1 MALCA
6 AVALFTECSGSRF
19 TVRPLTDGG
28 WTLVD
33 PSGHDTFVVALN
45 HLASPTYYDA
55 ITGANGLAPC
65 RADDVLCQEADVFNG
80 TYGGNWGAATADLDK
95 KDCRLS

>member
-1 MALCA
+1 MRRTMALCA

-33 PSGHDTFVVALN
+33 PSGHDTFEEVEPHSEERSN
-45 HLASPTYYDA
+45 S
-55 ITGANGLAPC
+55 
-65 RADDVLCQEADVFNG
+65 Q
-80 TYGGNWGAATADLDK
+80 AAH
-95 KDCRLS
+95 